1 MSSSAL
7 LLEPPNKLSRM
18 VLEPERW
25 LSRSK
30 VLAAKPDDLSS
41 LPETHTVEEE
51 DGLLQVAL

>member
-1 MSSSAL
+1 
-7 LLEPPNKLSRM
+7 M